1 MFIKTFNGEAILNTE
16 SISEIKIKREYKNT
30 WNIEAL
36 ITGVERYIL
45 NVAQTEE
52 EAKSILNDIFIAIN
66 E

>member
-36 ITGVERYIL
+36 ITGVGRYVL
-45 NVAQTEE
+45 NVAPTEE
-52 EAKSILNDIFIAIN
+52 EAKSILNDLLININ